1 MRKEITRL
9 GQLKC
14 QTALPAEAAVSMA
27 KAKPA
32 LLLVHGLGGGIWGW
46 ERFQEYF
53 ARQGYRTFAIELPGH
68 APPDPLRNGN
78 GHRPDEYLGICSVET
93 YALHVAAAMDE
104 LGPCIVIGHSM
115 GGLIAQKLAE
125 AHRQLGYVFLASAP
139 PWHMFR
145 RAYAPLWKHL
155 LLHPWSQFLAPL
167 SGSTLVLD
175 HSLQEKLVNNR
186 LPPEVREDIYHR
198 DVPDSGRASM
208 QMVAGLVSVDIRR
221 VDSPCLVVGGLED
234 RLIPASE
241 QRKLAERYHCAIQLY
256 DRGHMLMIEPGAE
269 EVAGGIERWIE
280 ARSMEAQSGAQQH
293 TAAD

>member
-9 GQLKC
+9 GQLNC
-14 QTALPAEAAVSMA
+14 QVASPVGAAAVRPE
-27 KAKPA
+27 AKPA

-46 ERFQEYF
+46 EPFQEYF
-53 ARQGYRTFAIELPGH
+53 ARRGYRSFAIELPGH
-68 APPDPLRNGN
+68 APPDPLRNGH
-78 GHRPDEYLGICSVET
+78 GPDEYLGICSVET

-125 AHRQLGYVFLASAP
+125 AHSQLGYVFLASAP

-145 RAYAPLWKHL
+145 RAYAPLWRHL
-155 LLHPWSQFLAPL
+155 LMHPWRQFLAPL

-175 HSLQEKLVNNR
+175 HSLQDKLVNNR
-186 LPPEVREDIYHR
+186 LPPEVREDINHR

-208 QMVAGLVSVDIRR
+208 QMVAGLVSVDVRR
-221 VDSPCLVVGGLED
+221 VHSPCLVVGGLDD
-234 RLIPASE
+234 RLIPAIE
-241 QRKLAERYHCAIQLY
+241 QRKLAERFHCPLQLY

-280 ARSMEAQSGAQQH
+280 AQRAVQRH